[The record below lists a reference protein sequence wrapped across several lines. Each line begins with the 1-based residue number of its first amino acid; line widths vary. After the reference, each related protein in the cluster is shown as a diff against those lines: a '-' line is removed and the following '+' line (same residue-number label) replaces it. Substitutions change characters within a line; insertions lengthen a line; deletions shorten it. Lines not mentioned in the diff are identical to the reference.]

1 MRKPSTRRPGQARIA
16 QWLRRNIQLYWR
28 CISSRSSLLLL
39 AIEMKM
45 MRSMILEPMEESKFL
60 SLIAFVCALIGR
72 SPNVPIP
79 RKRRKKKAKLV
90 LLPPLLPL
98 LLLLLEIPR
107 MRIEDDKRRTYV
119 RIQYLVVDDTSG
131 WTFFKRADFSNVPSH
146 PILVLVLLYYTV
158 LLHVPSWRRAV
169 GVSLLKVSKWKKEEQ
184 VSRRRRRQAGG
195 RMSEQVLATETTF
208 SPNLNH
214 FIS

>member
-1 MRKPSTRRPGQARIA
+1 MLICVSQAPGGQARPGQARIA
-16 QWLRRNIQLYWR
+16 QWLRRNIQLYWL

-39 AIEMKM
+39 AIEMK

-131 WTFFKRADFSNVPSH
+131 WTFFKLADFSNVPSH

-158 LLHVPSWRRAV
+158 LLHVPSWRRRIIIK
-169 GVSLLKVSKWKKEEQ
+169 S
-184 VSRRRRRQAGG
+184 
-195 RMSEQVLATETTF
+195 
-208 SPNLNH
+208 
-214 FIS
+214 

>member
-1 MRKPSTRRPGQARIA
+1 MKKGKKRNKEIPNNSKQRAEQNSRGGGRYFQSLGNVNMRKPSTRRPGQARIA

-90 LLPPLLPL
+90 LL
-98 LLLLLEIPR
+98 LLEIPR

-131 WTFFKRADFSNVPSH
+131 
-146 PILVLVLLYYTV
+146 
-158 LLHVPSWRRAV
+158 
-169 GVSLLKVSKWKKEEQ
+169 
-184 VSRRRRRQAGG
+184 
-195 RMSEQVLATETTF
+195 
-208 SPNLNH
+208 
-214 FIS
+214 